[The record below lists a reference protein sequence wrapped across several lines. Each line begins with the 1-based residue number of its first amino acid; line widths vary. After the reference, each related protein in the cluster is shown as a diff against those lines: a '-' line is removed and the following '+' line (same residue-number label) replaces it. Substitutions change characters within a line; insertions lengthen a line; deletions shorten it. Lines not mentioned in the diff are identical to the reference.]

1 MINHAAVRKY
11 PSSSP
16 ALVVFGPCL
25 TCGAVR
31 INCREADCS
40 VSSSVFIFHWPSF
53 CLWKPG
59 YIVSQRGQNSLRKE
73 VDVKWESNILN
84 QLEETK
90 MEHNLHVSELVWK
103 MLWYLPET
111 GNTGRGRTS
120 EEGKEGKW
128 QKVQMK
134 LVVERCVWLLYCSI
148 DEFQHSASMI
158 ALSKYKMNCTF

>member
-103 MLWYLPET
+103 MLWYLTRNRKYWQRQNFRGREGGEMTESSNET
-111 GNTGRGRTS
+111 GSGEVRVIT
-120 EEGKEGKW
+120 
-128 QKVQMK
+128 
-134 LVVERCVWLLYCSI
+134 LLLHWWVPA
-148 DEFQHSASMI
+148 QR
-158 ALSKYKMNCTF
+158 